1 MSARS
6 RKNEPRARRR
16 KQEKPVLPPAML
28 AVGALVIVVIAAMV
42 FLANNPP
49 GSVGEIEG
57 VIVIPDLSRGHTL
70 EPVTY
75 EQVPPAGGPHNPVWQ
90 NCGVYTS
97 PIPNENAVHSLEH
110 GVVWITYDPD
120 LPADQ
125 VERLQQI
132 TRRSGY
138 RLLSPY
144 PDLPSPIVATAWG
157 FQLHLDSADDPRL
170 DDFILKYEQGP
181 TTPEPGAVCTGGVG
195 SPA

>member
-1 MSARS
+1 M
-6 RKNEPRARRR
+6 
-16 KQEKPVLPPAML
+16 
-28 AVGALVIVVIAAMV
+28 
-42 FLANNPP
+42 
-49 GSVGEIEG
+49 
-57 VIVIPDLSRGHTL
+57 
-70 EPVTY
+70 
-75 EQVPPAGGPHNPVWQ
+75 
-90 NCGVYTS
+90 
-97 PIPNENAVHSLEH
+97 
-110 GVVWITYDPD
+110 VWITYDPD

-170 DDFILKYEQGP
+170 DDFIRKYEQGP